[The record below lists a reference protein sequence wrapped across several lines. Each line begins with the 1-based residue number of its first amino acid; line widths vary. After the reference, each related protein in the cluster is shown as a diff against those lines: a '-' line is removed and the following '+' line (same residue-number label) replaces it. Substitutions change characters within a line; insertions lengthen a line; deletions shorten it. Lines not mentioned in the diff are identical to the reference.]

1 VPSCPPAQR
10 FFRTTAAWASL
21 HLCGNGVK
29 SFAHSQPF
37 PQGGKVFHEPHHEGV
52 IRSANGYMVR
62 LGRHGKCVKV
72 RTQLADF
79 FSILLG
85 S

>member
-1 VPSCPPAQR
+1 MPARPSAQR
-10 FFRTTAAWASL
+10 IFRPTAAWASL

-37 PQGGKVFHEPHHEGV
+37 FQGGKVLHEPHHEGV

-62 LGRHGKCVKV
+62 LGRHGKCVKA
-72 RTQLADF
+72 RTPLADF